1 MKLYFTDCI
10 EEEVLYPDPELAQG
24 CRFQK
29 EVPSLKSCR
38 NQTFAKINKNLCPTL
53 DFFHRAAIVKWL
65 SSSKQ
70 PKKKNANFMCQ
81 LHYWLFPCLG
91 VVAVKMKGLEWVPS
105 FIFSRFSVSNTWLNV
120 LAVKMIGLNEFTAS
134 DLLLIYFKH
143 LWAESFTANH
153 QKMSYSALGKNISQ
167 VYFLQ

>member
-120 LAVKMIGLNEFTAS
+120 LAVKMIGLEWVYSFRCSRLSVSNTCEQKLEQQIINKC
-134 DLLLIYFKH
+134 LL
-143 LWAESFTANH
+143 
-153 QKMSYSALGKNISQ
+153 
-167 VYFLQ
+167 FLRQ